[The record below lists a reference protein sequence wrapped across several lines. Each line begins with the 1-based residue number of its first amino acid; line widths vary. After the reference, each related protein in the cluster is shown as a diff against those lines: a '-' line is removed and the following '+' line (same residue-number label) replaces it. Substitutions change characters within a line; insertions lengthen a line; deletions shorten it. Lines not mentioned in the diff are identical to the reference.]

1 MRNLAI
7 ACIAFPILVLCAC
20 AGSSG
25 SNGRVEEGGTDQA
38 TSYEMDGGKR
48 RVNDNQGSGPL
59 GSQTNPVK
67 CDGFDGAK
75 AYLEKLRG
83 PNGEKISYVDAG
95 SAGVGPFGSLIY
107 QYDITIPTPGGSRQ
121 TQIFV
126 DIDFADYSEG
136 KAATGFTIK

>member
-1 MRNLAI
+1 MRRLEVTFVVTSMI
-7 ACIAFPILVLCAC
+7 ALCSC

-25 SNGRVEEGGTDQA
+25 EKAREEGGGTDQA

-67 CDGFDGAK
+67 CDGFEGAK
-75 AYLEKLRG
+75 TYLDKLRG
-83 PNGEKISYVDAG
+83 PNGEKLSYADAG

-107 QYDITIPTPGGSRQ
+107 QYDITVPTPGGSRQ
-121 TQIFV
+121 AQIFV